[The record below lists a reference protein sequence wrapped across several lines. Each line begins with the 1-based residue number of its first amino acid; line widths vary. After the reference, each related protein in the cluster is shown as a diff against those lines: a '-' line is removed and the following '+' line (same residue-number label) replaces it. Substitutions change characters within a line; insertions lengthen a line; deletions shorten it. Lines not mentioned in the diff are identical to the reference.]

1 VASGGRVLGVCALGP
16 RLVDALRRAYAAAA
30 EIQWPS
36 KVLRRDIGRRV
47 LERETEGSSS
57 EAN

>member
-1 VASGGRVLGVCALGP
+1 VLGVCALGP